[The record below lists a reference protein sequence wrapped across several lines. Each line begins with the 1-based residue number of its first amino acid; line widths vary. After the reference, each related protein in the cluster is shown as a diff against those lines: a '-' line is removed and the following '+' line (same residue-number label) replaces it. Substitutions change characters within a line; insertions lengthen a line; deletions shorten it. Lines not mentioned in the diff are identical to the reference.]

1 MNGSILDETVRDRD
15 IGLIISNK
23 PKPAQQ
29 CLEEARRAWT
39 VLTQI
44 SRAFLCRNKNIF
56 IQLYE
61 QFVRCHLQ
69 FAVPSW
75 SPRLI
80 IDKKIFIQLYKQF
93 VRCHLEFAVPSWSTW
108 LIGDIEVLERSQKR
122 AVNLMVG
129 LVGQTYEE
137 KLTEL
142 GLSTMKDRRIQLD
155 LIQTFKLL
163 KGLTRLTLLHGSILL
178 EKVLSRLTRNTAYE
192 SNLLSNRS
200 NTDQRKNFFTN
211 RVPGLECTADGT

>member
-1 MNGSILDETVRDRD
+1 
-15 IGLIISNK
+15 
-23 PKPAQQ
+23 
-29 CLEEARRAWT
+29 
-39 VLTQI
+39 
-44 SRAFLCRNKNIF
+44 
-56 IQLYE
+56 
-61 QFVRCHLQ
+61 
-69 FAVPSW
+69 
-75 SPRLI
+75 
-80 IDKKIFIQLYKQF
+80 
-93 VRCHLEFAVPSWSTW
+93 
-108 LIGDIEVLERSQKR
+108 
-122 AVNLMVG
+122 MVG

-163 KGLTRLTLLHGSILL
+163 KGLTRLTLLHVSILL